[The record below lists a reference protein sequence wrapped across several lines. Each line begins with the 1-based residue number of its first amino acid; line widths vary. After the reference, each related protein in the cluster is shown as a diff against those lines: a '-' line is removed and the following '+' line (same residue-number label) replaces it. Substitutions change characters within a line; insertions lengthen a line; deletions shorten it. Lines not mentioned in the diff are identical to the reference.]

1 MKVRILRN
9 SVKFYLPRLEGYL
22 ETVRTIAD
30 KYGSMSLV
38 ELVGYFEGKFEP
50 VKYTRVE
57 IHTNELVEEK
67 ITDFANK
74 IRIKLNQT
82 SLAYEF
88 NNQLLLVS
96 NLSSINFLKSI
107 FRTVFA
113 ISLRS
118 IAYVE

>member
-30 KYGSMSLV
+30 EYGSMSLI
-38 ELVGYFEGKFEP
+38 ELDGFFEGKFEP

-57 IHTNELVEEK
+57 IHTNELGEEK

-88 NNQLLLVS
+88 NNHLVLVS
-96 NLSSINFLKSI
+96 
-107 FRTVFA
+107 
-113 ISLRS
+113 
-118 IAYVE
+118 E

>member
-1 MKVRILRN
+1 MKVRILQN

-22 ETVRTIAD
+22 ETVSTIAD
-30 KYGSMSLV
+30 EYGSMSLI
-38 ELVGYFEGKFEP
+38 ELDGFFEGKFEP

-88 NNQLLLVS
+88 NNHLVLVS
-96 NLSSINFLKSI
+96 
-107 FRTVFA
+107 
-113 ISLRS
+113 
-118 IAYVE
+118 E

>member
-1 MKVRILRN
+1 MRVEILQN

-30 KYGSMSLV
+30 MYGSMSLI
-38 ELVGYFEGKFEP
+38 ELDGYFEGKIEP

-57 IHTNELVEEK
+57 VHTNESVKDK

-74 IRIKLNQT
+74 IRINLNQT

-88 NNQLLLVS
+88 NNHFVLVG
-96 NLSSINFLKSI
+96 
-107 FRTVFA
+107 
-113 ISLRS
+113 
-118 IAYVE
+118 E

>member
-1 MKVRILRN
+1 MKVKILQN

-22 ETVRTIAD
+22 ETVRGIAD
-30 KYGSMSLV
+30 EYGSMSLV
-38 ELVGYFEGKFEP
+38 ELDGFFEGKFEP

-88 NNQLLLVS
+88 NNHLVLVS
-96 NLSSINFLKSI
+96 
-107 FRTVFA
+107 
-113 ISLRS
+113 
-118 IAYVE
+118 E

>member
-1 MKVRILRN
+1 MKVRKLRN

-38 ELVGYFEGKFEP
+38 ELDGYFEGKFEP

-88 NNQLLLVS
+88 NNHLLLVS
-96 NLSSINFLKSI
+96 
-107 FRTVFA
+107 
-113 ISLRS
+113 
-118 IAYVE
+118 E

>member
-1 MKVRILRN
+1 MKVRVLQN

-30 KYGSMSLV
+30 EYGSMSLI
-38 ELVGYFEGKFEP
+38 ELDGFFEGKFEP

-74 IRIKLNQT
+74 IRIRLNQT

-88 NNQLLLVS
+88 NNHLVLVS
-96 NLSSINFLKSI
+96 
-107 FRTVFA
+107 
-113 ISLRS
+113 
-118 IAYVE
+118 E

>member
-1 MKVRILRN
+1 MRVRILQN

-30 KYGSMSLV
+30 IYGSMSLI
-38 ELVGYFEGKFEP
+38 ELDGYFEGKIEP

-57 IHTNELVEEK
+57 VHTNESIEDK

-88 NNQLLLVS
+88 NNHFVLVS
-96 NLSSINFLKSI
+96 
-107 FRTVFA
+107 
-113 ISLRS
+113 
-118 IAYVE
+118 E

>member
-22 ETVRTIAD
+22 ETVRAIANM
-30 KYGSMSLV
+30 YGSMSLF
-38 ELVGYFEGKFEP
+38 ELDGYFEGKFEP

-57 IHTNELVEEK
+57 VHTNEPVEDK
-67 ITDFANK
+67 IIDFANK

-88 NNQLLLVS
+88 NNQLVLVS
-96 NLSSINFLKSI
+96 
-107 FRTVFA
+107 
-113 ISLRS
+113 
-118 IAYVE
+118 E